1 MTAGPNSVCIAVR
14 RVAFGTERFVGID
27 AFKKT
32 GQYPSAKTIGGMTP
46 LERFFLGFGLGWAQH
61 RRDEVVRDLF
71 WHRQSQPSKDRS
83 RDRRAKH

>member
-46 LERFFLGFGLGWAQH
+46 LERFFLGFGLGRAQH
-61 RRDEVVRDLF
+61 RRDEVVRRDLF
-71 WHRQSQPSKDRS
+71 WHRRS
-83 RDRRAKH
+83 